1 MRVWSVWKP
10 RGLMVLGQAVPTNSN
25 QPPYVLLQAEA
36 PGGAG
41 VTVPASNA
49 TNFNQ
54 LSLCFPLSRLKHLVV
69 QELQPQQQQQQ
80 AAHQLKLQQAAL
92 LTATAAAASAATPG
106 GTAAV
111 PLPAVVPPPP
121 SGVVVVAPAPPAN
134 PKWVD
139 RPRTSLHARAYL
151 RLGMWQWSMNEV
163 RGRGA
168 LLRLRVW
175 ATHLSLN
182 AHTYQWLGMSCKPCS
197 P

>member
-1 MRVWSVWKP
+1 M
-10 RGLMVLGQAVPTNSN
+10 
-25 QPPYVLLQAEA
+25 
-36 PGGAG
+36 
-41 VTVPASNA
+41 
-49 TNFNQ
+49 
-54 LSLCFPLSRLKHLVV
+54 

-92 LTATAAAASAATPG
+92 VTAAAAAASAATPG
-106 GTAAV
+106 GTA
-111 PLPAVVPPPP
+111 PLPAVIPPPP